1 MGFERNIISQI
12 SLLISHYT
20 SKEKKVDPKDIAKK
34 TGKTAKLYFSTV
46 KEEEKPYNLWRYF
59 DKGLAKDMSLYITG
73 QMYSREKIPHQTRQL
88 VTVAA
93 LTVLSKPDELKLHTH
108 AALNVGCTKEEIA
121 EVIFQT
127 SIYGG
132 VPAANTA
139 LSVLKD
145 VLEER
150 GEE

>member
-1 MGFERNIISQI
+1 MD
-12 SLLISHYT
+12 
-20 SKEKKVDPKDIAKK
+20 EKDLVKK

-46 KEEEKPYNLWRYF
+46 KDEDKPYNLWRHF

-73 QMYSREKIPHQTRQL
+73 QMYAREKIPHKTRQL
-88 VTVAA
+88 ITVSA
-93 LTVLSKPDELKLHTH
+93 LTVLVRPDELKLHIH
-108 AALNVGCTKEEIA
+108 AALNVGCTKEEVA

-139 LSVLKD
+139 LTVLKE

-150 GEE
+150 EEE

>member
-1 MGFERNIISQI
+1 MKSIFLFRHCCIRIKG
-12 SLLISHYT
+12 L
-20 SKEKKVDPKDIAKK
+20 KEKMDTKELTKK
-34 TGKTAKLYFSTV
+34 TGETAKLYFSTV
-46 KEEEKPYNLWRYF
+46 KDKDKPYNLWQYF
-59 DKGLAKDMSLYITG
+59 DKDLAKDMSLYITG
-73 QMYSREKIPHQTRQL
+73 QMYAREKIPHTTRQL
-88 VTVAA
+88 ITVAA
-93 LTVLSKPDELKLHTH
+93 LTVLSKPDELKLHIH

-139 LSVLKD
+139 LAALKS

-150 GEE
+150 GSIE